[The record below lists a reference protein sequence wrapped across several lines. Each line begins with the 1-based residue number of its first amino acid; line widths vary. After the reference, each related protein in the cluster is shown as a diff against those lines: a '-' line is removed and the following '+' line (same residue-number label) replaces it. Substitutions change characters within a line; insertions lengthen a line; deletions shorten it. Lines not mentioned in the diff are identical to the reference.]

1 MTNNPALSDDRKIQM
16 KVSSGP
22 VGQDATFASKAF
34 DVLNYIVLTLV
45 AFTTILPFI
54 YIIGASFASEYEL
67 ATRPMF
73 IIPRDVTLDAYKFI
87 FSSNKILT
95 SFGNSVFITVL
106 GTLIN
111 LFFTVTMAYAIS
123 KTRIRGRNFILNMV
137 IFSMFFSGG
146 MIPGYIVIA
155 NMLKLKDTYWSVLL
169 PGAISAYNMMIVKNF
184 FQGIPQEL
192 EDSAAIDGCN
202 DLGIL
207 WKIVLPLSL
216 PVLATFGLFYAVGH
230 WNSYFGAMIYMSGAR
245 DKWPLQVLLR
255 EIIIL
260 SNASA
265 GDMAAMDPDF
275 VQPPEQSVKMAVI
288 VVSTVPIMC
297 VYPFLQKYFVK
308 GVMVGAL
315 KG

>member
-1 MTNNPALSDDRKIQM
+1 MTQKAIAKTSKRIE
-16 KVSSGP
+16 SSGP
-22 VGQDATFASKAF
+22 VGQNATVGSRIF
-34 DVLNYIVLTLV
+34 DLLNYVFLTLV

-54 YIIGASFASEYEL
+54 YIIGASFATEYEI

-73 IIPRDVTLDAYKFI
+73 IIPQDVTTNAYRFI
-87 FSSNKILT
+87 FSSNKILQG
-95 SFGNSVFITVL
+95 FGNSAFITVA
-106 GTLIN
+106 GTIIN

-123 KTRIRGRNFILNMV
+123 KSRLRGRNFFLNMV

-146 MIPGYIVIA
+146 MIPNYIIVA
-155 NMLKLKDTYWSVLL
+155 NVLNMKNSYLSVLL

-192 EDSAAIDGCN
+192 EESASIDGCT
-202 DLGIL
+202 DLGVL

-230 WNSYFGAMIYMSGAR
+230 WNAYFGAMIYMTGAKE
-245 DKWPLQVLLR
+245 KWPLQVLLR
-255 EIIIL
+255 ELIIM
-260 SNASA
+260 SNGSA
-265 GDMAAMDPDF
+265 GDMANMDPDF
-275 VQPPEQSVKMAVI
+275 VQPPEQSIKMAVI

>member
-1 MTNNPALSDDRKIQM
+1 MAEANMTSPQHKKMI
-16 KVSSGP
+16 VSTGP
-22 VGQDATFASKAF
+22 VGQNATVSSRIFDAF
-34 DVLNYIVLTLV
+34 NYIFLTLV

-54 YIIGASFASEYEL
+54 YIIGASFATEYEI

-73 IIPRDVTLDAYKFI
+73 IIPRDVTVNAYRFI
-87 FSSNKILT
+87 FSSNKILQG
-95 SFGNSVFITVL
+95 FGNSIFITVC
-106 GTLIN
+106 GTAIN

-123 KTRIRGRNFILNMV
+123 KPRLRGRNFFLNMV

-146 MIPGYIVIA
+146 MIPGYIVVA
-155 NMLKLKDTYWSVLL
+155 NILNLKNTFWSVLL

-192 EDSAAIDGCN
+192 EESASIDGCT
-202 DLGIL
+202 DIGVLL
-207 WKIVLPLSL
+207 RIVLPLSL

-230 WNSYFGAMIYMSGAR
+230 WNSYFSAMIYLTN
-245 DKWPLQVLLR
+245 DKMYPLQLILR
-255 EIIIL
+255 NIIVTAE
-260 SNASA
+260 ASA
-265 GDMAAMDPDF
+265 GDMSLMDPNF
-275 VQPPEQSVKMAVI
+275 VEPPKQSIKMAVI
-288 VVSTVPIMC
+288 VVATVPIMC